1 MRQLLKLSHT
11 LLDIKSKTK
20 VLFLYASTKAKFN
33 LSNRMCKLKV
43 FYVLI

>member
-11 LLDIKSKTK
+11 LLDIKTK
-20 VLFLYASTKAKFN
+20 VIFLHASTKAKFN
-33 LSNRMCKLKV
+33 LSNKMCKLKV